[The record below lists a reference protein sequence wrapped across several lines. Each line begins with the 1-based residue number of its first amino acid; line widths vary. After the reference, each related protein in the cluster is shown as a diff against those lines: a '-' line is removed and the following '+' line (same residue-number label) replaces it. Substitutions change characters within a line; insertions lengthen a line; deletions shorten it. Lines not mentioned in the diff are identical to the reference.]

1 MMLIDAGPPH
11 PAFFQKILQ
20 ADYWLFSRIN
30 QAWTCSFL
38 DNVFVFIR
46 EAEFWIPFYLFLF
59 VFAILNFR
67 KKGWIWSL
75 YLGMTVI
82 ISDLISSRLIK
93 DHIFRLRP
101 CHSPLWVDSM
111 RFLAN
116 YCPVG
121 SSFTSSHACNHF
133 AMALFIYQTMKHTSR
148 WWTLVLAWAFFI
160 SYAQVYVGVHYPI
173 DVICGGLLGSG
184 IGILTSRIFR
194 AQMGTL
200 TLPTYNP
207 SHA

>member
-1 MMLIDAGPPH
+1 MLIDAGPPH
-11 PAFFQKILQ
+11 PAFFHKILQ

-30 QAWTCSFL
+30 QVWTCSFL
-38 DNVFVFIR
+38 DNLLVFMR
-46 EAEFWIPFYLFLF
+46 EAELWIPFYLFLF
-59 VFAILNFR
+59 VFSTLNFR

-101 CHSPLWVDSM
+101 CHSAIWADSM

-133 AMALFIYQTMKHTSR
+133 AMAFFIYRTMKHTSR
-148 WWTLVLAWAFFI
+148 WWALVFLWAFLI

-173 DVICGGLLGSG
+173 DILCGGIVGSA
-184 IGILTSRIFR
+184 IGVVTSSVFR
-194 AQMGTL
+194 AQVGTL